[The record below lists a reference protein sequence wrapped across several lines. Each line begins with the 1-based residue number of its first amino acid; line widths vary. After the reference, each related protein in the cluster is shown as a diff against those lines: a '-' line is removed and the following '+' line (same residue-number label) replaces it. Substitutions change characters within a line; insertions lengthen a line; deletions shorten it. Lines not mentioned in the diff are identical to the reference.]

1 MGTLRVKSNGQ
12 WIDVITGTAARAG
25 FARRGS
31 TAPAIPQSTWTALP
45 LDVLMSTGN
54 WQWTYATNLITCPVA
69 GVYALHASIA
79 SLNTVFPT
87 GTMLTIIHNVGGT
100 SYARA
105 RAVANKTHL
114 YETLEASCEWP
125 LAVGDRVG
133 INMIQEGVASF
144 TGLRQANDLQAVDPP
159 TPFLSCWRIS
169 Y

>member
-1 MGTLRVKSNGQ
+1 MGTLRVKVSGQ
-12 WIDVITGTAARAG
+12 WVDVITGTAARAG

-69 GVYALHASIA
+69 GVYALHGSIA
-79 SLNTVFPT
+79 ANAVLFPT
-87 GTMLTIIHNVGGT
+87 GTMLTIVHNVGGT
-100 SYARA
+100 TYTRA

-133 INMIQEGVASF
+133 LTMVQEGVTSF
-144 TGLRQANDLQAVDPP
+144 TGVRVATDTLAVDPP
-159 TPFLSCWRIS
+159 SPFLSCWRIS